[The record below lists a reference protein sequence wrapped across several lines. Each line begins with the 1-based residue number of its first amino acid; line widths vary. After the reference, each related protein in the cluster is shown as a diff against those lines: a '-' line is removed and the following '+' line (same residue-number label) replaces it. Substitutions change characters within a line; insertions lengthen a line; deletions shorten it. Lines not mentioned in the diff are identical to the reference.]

1 VPNGLADHCSTWPNF
16 YPVTAVN
23 MNYSTVVLAGWVAFG
38 AIYYVFRGRHKYVGP
53 LIELDGVTRV
63 ISKL

>member
-1 VPNGLADHCSTWPNF
+1 
-16 YPVTAVN
+16 VTAVN